1 METPKLQTP
10 TPDMLPSRRAL
21 AEQAGEDVAMT
32 SSASLSTPTP
42 DMLPSRRHAKTLASL
57 QAAQQTEPDR
67 AALVERLSK
76 KTGYDPEFVSE
87 NLSEFQKRQTQPT
100 NEQLDELRDTAPYT
114 YTMLNDKDTVALMQ
128 DDYQKMGFFESNFNK
143 VVNAFK
149 RAWKQDKLANLR
161 IEQRQADLKNKRY
174 TPGYDNEIELLTRE
188 IEEIPTP
195 TGNWISRAPF
205 HATEFGAQMLLSQP
219 DAIAGAAVGGGTGA
233 AVGAAVTAPAG
244 GGGAIPGLMRGAQIG
259 YIGGLAKYA
268 NDLEGGLAYGDLR
281 ELRDANGNPVPVEI
295 AARASQTVGV
305 INAALETAGDLVFI
319 GGVLKP
325 AGKLAGKV
333 GGRFVGKSLSGT
345 LGKTLSKIPGADNLV
360 KIIEQNPAAFE
371 GLSLRQT
378 FIKAAKQWA
387 LTTASEVST
396 EYAQNVVQLSAEEVA
411 KSASGQPF
419 ERRTFSGVMEESAQ
433 GMDDVLIGA
442 GTLGL
447 LGFGGNFHRHLS
459 AVNQANRVSQLYT
472 ELGKG
477 VKDLKLTARAPEKT
491 IEFLAKQT
499 NGTPLENLYIPVQAI
514 DRVAEE
520 NEIDPHEFLQAI
532 GPGVASQYDEA
543 KATGGHIQV
552 KTAAWAVQSQLVS
565 KLTGKPIY
573 ESLASDVKADPDGYT
588 QNELAQ
594 AQREVTDVINT
605 QAEQLIKDGTA
616 KAEEL
621 EQAKQA
627 FLTQA
632 AQAVPPDGMDSNLW
646 QQQIEAN
653 AELYARLAVVEAHKR
668 GQDFSEYAEHANLPI
683 IQTRLSEGQKQAQA
697 QAQELYGKLKAA
709 LTQNEETRA
718 AQENGGVT
726 PIIDYL
732 IKRGGVRTADTDY
745 QGETENWGRKEGNIY
760 GLVNNKNGMKLYDA
774 AMAVQEYL
782 QENGYGSLIDLSDP
796 GATTADTPDLIE
808 AVNREISNYVPF
820 YKRERYS
827 KRLNEILNVSTGQ
840 FKTLFEKEFGDKLP
854 DRGTRALKDLHFF
867 LLREA
872 VKDGLMPSQSVLNEH
887 NINAEALAADNF
899 DFGQEVGRGLLQGI
913 NYPINQDVLA
923 HLDDPVQTVK
933 VSLPDEKFSGAK
945 AHQRFEKQLLA
956 AWNKL
961 YGQSSRGKS
970 RTLTNKNTGWTAT
983 LSNTAPGEIYKTA
996 INESAQFGP
1005 RIAYALAS
1013 NIGQL
1018 FENAVLVKSHPDT
1031 EGRKNVKQVHRFFV
1045 PVKIDNKT
1053 YSVKLTVREFE
1064 NRKVLSW
1071 EAFEENGERDFAI
1084 YTVAPTKEVALD
1096 GIYGNN
1102 SGNAEKVSRPTSN
1115 ASNSVASGAAVVKLR
1130 DLLQGVS
1137 DTSGAYN
1144 LDENGNLL
1152 FQLGDEDL
1160 IATHAAK
1167 SARIDDILK
1176 SGQLIAPSIA
1186 ITKKGQKELNKGNFG
1201 DITFVLNPARLN
1213 YDRDNVY
1220 NRDIYSPRLPTPVYK
1235 APGFGYIDQSEYENY
1250 LRQWEENPEEFK
1262 KKYGGTFEEE
1272 IGNDKY
1278 IFEGF
1283 NERTGNRIYK
1293 KSTPANL
1300 LAYIKKES
1308 LLGGESWHY
1317 GLSSFLAKMSG
1328 QLNNREELRKESKKL
1343 TDREEAQKKYD
1354 ELQKRYSDLLFGE
1367 IRKYRKFSDF
1377 PEEDFDDFL
1386 KNNYAGH
1393 PEKAAEYL
1401 EVEKIPAALKK
1412 ELKAFVDD
1420 ALNLPRS
1427 YFEAKPMRLVPLSDF
1442 VYAITKKGTL
1452 TKEQISQ
1459 LESYGIEVK
1468 ETEKGAAD
1476 FDFSSLA
1483 PGGENDTNGLKV
1495 YFQRSGQRARG
1506 IFNDLTN
1513 TITLTPDANATT
1525 LTHELAHHWLNER
1538 WQYLNSGLADEN
1550 YKKDFAPLAK
1560 YLEIKD
1566 GQEKLTRQQHEKFAK
1581 SFEAYL
1587 REGKAPSLE
1596 LGRLFARLRR
1606 WMLRAYR
1613 DIKKE
1618 LGVELN
1624 DDIRRTFDL
1633 MLATEEEVAAAERER
1648 TYEPYTKQ
1656 PGLTDED
1663 VKRLERLRED
1673 AHNEAVVRIM
1683 KEELEEMRFENDA
1696 KRAFA
1701 EDREYERVEQEFN
1714 NRPDYQL
1721 ANIVESHFADS
1732 TYAKNNSTT
1741 TKTVEDGQEKEVV
1754 KLPTAQQLAK
1764 AFLENWMT
1772 DQERTTWTLIA
1783 ESNGHTATG
1792 LAQFL
1797 SELPELDSAVAAEV
1811 ARRMEKYGLEKDMR
1825 NLRRAKAQA
1834 LSNEKALELLAL
1846 EQDLFKNH
1854 KRTASMQRALE
1865 LKALAKK
1872 AAHDWL
1878 AAKSARVAAR
1888 YTPYF
1893 TAQKRAATRA
1903 ARALARGDYETAA
1916 QAKTEEL
1923 FNAAAASESI
1933 KISKRL
1939 HRVQE
1944 YFKFMQRKKINLLKK
1959 QEHYLQI
1966 ADLLERLGYGR
1977 LDYNPGDKVESLAA
1991 YIKRYKDRGFDGLQV
2006 PDWIANESKN
2016 LDWRYLSMDSLQ
2028 QVADAMKNINHTA
2041 YFEDR
2046 LFSMHRRQTITDLA
2060 VMVSQHLGKTVS
2072 NETREKYKDQVE
2084 PQKDGFLSGVTKYL
2098 YSMTK
2103 LDTLLH
2109 KADGYHDFGLMYELF
2124 MKPTKEAADRES
2136 VRLRT
2141 FKENYQKLIDSHYSK
2156 DEVRALFESKKYHP
2170 ELGNECTKERL
2181 LVMALNMG
2189 NELNR
2194 QRLFNNPP
2202 VGFEYLTGRDGK
2214 SNEWTE
2220 ESVQQLMR
2228 KNLTATDWDFVQG
2241 VWDLI
2246 NEIWPDISEMHKHL
2260 TGFAPGKVE
2269 ALPFAIATAD
2279 GKSVSL
2285 RGGYFPIKYD
2295 WRGSRWAEREE
2306 YLAQPLYTEENQ
2318 AWNATTKQGHTKA
2331 RAKEVRQPLELNIN
2345 LVEQHMTAVVHDLYF
2360 RPVVVDLRRMLDND
2374 LMRDTLIRNLGRNG
2388 YDMLKAHLNM
2398 VATGGQETS
2407 GIGVINKMVEWLRK
2421 HTTIAVLAGKTS
2433 VIVENFANPWLF
2445 KDAIEGFTAK
2455 DVLKGMAL
2463 ALSEYGPQ
2471 SLVGMDKAKEIREWV
2486 FAKSPMMKDKS
2497 ENYDITMR
2505 QLKKTNIFGEDSALL
2520 EFTNA
2525 AMVATD
2531 DFFAV
2536 PMWITAYNKF
2546 NGEFL
2551 AAKKT
2556 EQEADKLAIE
2566 RADKLIERVLGSGRR
2581 YDAAEI
2587 MRNRNALVRC
2597 LTMFATFMNNEFNR
2611 WSRETGLFLEQK
2623 DAIRYAGFVAGRLL
2637 VWHTMSQLL
2646 AGKWPEDLS
2655 PEELAKWWF
2664 SGLVDNV
2671 SGMFVGVRDILPVL
2685 VDKVMGW
2692 PSFGYRPTPI
2702 SGTLEEMILRP
2713 AEAIGGFARGKKSGE
2728 QTAET
2733 VAKAASY
2740 LAPYPNQLNTWF
2752 FNAFDYV
2759 FNGMSPQARD
2769 FYRRRPKKE
2778 RSK

>member
-21 AEQAGEDVAMT
+21 AEQAEDVAMT

-57 QAAQQTEPDR
+57 QVAQQTEPDR

-76 KTGYDPEFVSE
+76 KTGYAPEFVSE

-128 DDYQKMGFFESNFNK
+128 DDYQKMGFLERNFTAQL
-143 VVNAFK
+143 NAWK
-149 RAWKQDKLANLR
+149 RASKQDKLANLR
-161 IEQRQADLKNKRY
+161 IEQRQADLERGQY
-174 TPGYDNEIELLTRE
+174 VSGYDNEIELLTRE
-188 IEEIPTP
+188 IEEIQKP
-195 TGNWISRAPF
+195 TGFNLTRAIF
-205 HATEFGAQMLLSQP
+205 NATEFGAQMLLSQP

-333 GGRFVGKSLSGT
+333 GGRFVGKSLSGA

-459 AVNQANRVSQLYT
+459 AVNQADRVSQLYT

-532 GPGVASQYDEA
+532 GPDVASQYDEA

-573 ESLASDVKADPDGYT
+573 ESLARDVKADPDGYT

-594 AQREVTDVINT
+594 AEKEVADVINT

-621 EQAKQA
+621 DQAKKDA
-627 FLTQA
+627 LLALSKT
-632 AQAVPPDGMDSNLW
+632 VPPDNGMDSNLW

-653 AELYARLAVVEAHKR
+653 AELLARLRVVEAHKR
-668 GQDFSEYAEHANLPI
+668 GQDYYEYAEHASLPI

-697 QAQELYGKLKAA
+697 QAQELYGKLKDA
-709 LTQNEETRA
+709 LVQNEETRA

-796 GATTADTPDLIE
+796 GAAPADTPDLID

-933 VSLPDEKFSGAK
+933 VALPEHLPVGKNVSK
-945 AHQRFEKQLLA
+945 AFTTALVK
-956 AWNKL
+956 AWNSL
-961 YGQSSRGKS
+961 YGKS
-970 RTLTNKNTGWTAT
+970 TMNKARELTNKNTGWKAA
-983 LSNTAPGEIYKTA
+983 LPNSAADEIFASSKREGRNYDK
-996 INESAQFGP
+996 

-1018 FENAVLVKSHPDT
+1018 FENAVLVKSHPD
-1031 EGRKNVKQVHRFFV
+1031 EKNHRPGVKQIHRFFV
-1045 PVKIDNKT
+1045 PVRFGNDKDV
-1053 YSVKLTVREFE
+1053 YSVKLTVREFDSK
-1064 NRKVLSW
+1064 KVLSL
-1071 EAFEENGERDFAI
+1071 ESFEKNGERDFAI
-1084 YTVAPTKEVALD
+1084 YTVTPAKKIASS
-1096 GIYGNN
+1096 GIYENN
-1102 SGNAEKVSRPTSN
+1102 SGTTGKVLRPALDAKDSL
-1115 ASNSVASGAAVVKLR
+1115 ASSVDVVKLR
-1130 DLLQGVS
+1130 DLLRDVS
-1137 DTSGAYN
+1137 DTSGTYN
-1144 LDENGNLL
+1144 MDENGHLL
-1152 FQLGDEDL
+1152 FQPAWQGSPHNFTEFALSAIGSGEGAQAHGWGLYFSKLRETANGYRVRLSNLRKLYKGKPYTGGELGISDVSWEGVL
-1160 IATHAAK
+1160 EMAQSQEK
-1167 SARIDDILK
+1167 K
-1176 SGQLIAPSIA
+1176 KEVIA
-1186 ITKKGQKELNKGNFG
+1186 IL
-1201 DITFVLNPARLN
+1201 
-1213 YDRDNVY
+1213 
-1220 NRDIYSPRLPTPVYK
+1220 
-1235 APGFGYIDQSEYENY
+1235 
-1250 LRQWEENPEEFK
+1250 EE
-1262 KKYGGTFEEE
+1262 
-1272 IGNDKY
+1272 
-1278 IFEGF
+1278 
-1283 NERTGNRIYK
+1283 
-1293 KSTPANL
+1293 
-1300 LAYIKKES
+1300 
-1308 LLGGESWHY
+1308 
-1317 GLSSFLAKMSG
+1317 
-1328 QLNNREELRKESKKL
+1328 
-1343 TDREEAQKKYD
+1343 
-1354 ELQKRYSDLLFGE
+1354 
-1367 IRKYRKFSDF
+1367 
-1377 PEEDFDDFL
+1377 
-1386 KNNYAGH
+1386 
-1393 PEKAAEYL
+1393 EKAASQRNIKDLEDAIKNAPTDEKEYEQNRRDVIEASQDYIRTLDRAIKEVQDLSPEDL
-1401 EVEKIPAALKK
+1401 EEQGQEKLYKGQPLEKLRQQLERNKQWERAGLIEDIIAG
-1412 ELKAFVDD
+1412 V
-1420 ALNLPRS
+1420 
-1427 YFEAKPMRLVPLSDF
+1427 KP
-1442 VYAITKKGTL
+1442 YA
-1452 TKEQISQ
+1452 TKEDMTWYEKEIKPHITENKGQLYEVNIPEDDVLLDEQKTFNEQPDKVREAWLDIAEEIPLFDGPGSRQATASLMSKWDGRRFYDETSRALGRKFLTSDSDKLASQ
-1459 LESYGIEVK
+1459 LLNKHGI
-1468 ETEKGAAD
+1468 KGITYD
-1476 FDFSSLA
+1476 GRQDGRCYVVFDDKAIEILNTYYQGSA
-1483 PGGENDTNGLKV
+1483 
-1495 YFQRSGQRARG
+1495 QRARG

-1525 LTHELAHHWLNER
+1525 LTHELAHYWLNER

-1754 KLPTAQQLAK
+1754 KLPNAQQLAK

-1878 AAKSARVAAR
+1878 AAKPARVAAR

-1977 LDYNPGDKVESLAA
+1977 RDYNPGDKVESLAA
-1991 YIKRYKDRGFDGLQV
+1991 YIKRYKDRVFDGLQV

-2109 KADGYHDFGLMYELF
+2109 KADGYHDFGLMHELF

-2228 KNLTATDWDFVQG
+2228 KNLTSTDWDFVQG

-2318 AWNATTKQGHTKA
+2318 AWTATTKQGHTKA
-2331 RAKEVRQPLELNIN
+2331 RAKEVRQPLALNIN

-2398 VATGGQETS
+2398 IATGGQETS

-2445 KDAIEGFTAK
+2445 KDAVEGFTAK

-2531 DFFAV
+2531 DFFAI

-2769 FYRRRPKKE
+2769 FYRRRPKRE
-2778 RSK
+2778 RGK

>member
-1 METPKLQTP
+1 M
-10 TPDMLPSRRAL
+10 
-21 AEQAGEDVAMT
+21 
-32 SSASLSTPTP
+32 
-42 DMLPSRRHAKTLASL
+42 
-57 QAAQQTEPDR
+57 
-67 AALVERLSK
+67 
-76 KTGYDPEFVSE
+76 
-87 NLSEFQKRQTQPT
+87 
-100 NEQLDELRDTAPYT
+100 
-114 YTMLNDKDTVALMQ
+114 
-128 DDYQKMGFFESNFNK
+128 
-143 VVNAFK
+143 
-149 RAWKQDKLANLR
+149 
-161 IEQRQADLKNKRY
+161 
-174 TPGYDNEIELLTRE
+174 
-188 IEEIPTP
+188 
-195 TGNWISRAPF
+195 
-205 HATEFGAQMLLSQP
+205 
-219 DAIAGAAVGGGTGA
+219 
-233 AVGAAVTAPAG
+233 
-244 GGGAIPGLMRGAQIG
+244 
-259 YIGGLAKYA
+259 
-268 NDLEGGLAYGDLR
+268 
-281 ELRDANGNPVPVEI
+281 
-295 AARASQTVGV
+295 
-305 INAALETAGDLVFI
+305 
-319 GGVLKP
+319 LKP

-333 GGRFVGKSLSGT
+333 GGRFVGKSLSGA

-396 EYAQNVVQLSAEEVA
+396 EYAQNVVQLSAEELA
-411 KSASGQPF
+411 KGASGQPF

-433 GMDDVLIGA
+433 GMDDVLIGS

-477 VKDLKLTARAPEKT
+477 VKDLKLTGRAPEKT

-520 NEIDPHEFLQAI
+520 NEIDPHEFLQTI
-532 GPGVASQYDEA
+532 GPDVAAQYDEA

-552 KTAAWAVQSQLVS
+552 KTAAWAVQGQLVS

-594 AQREVTDVINT
+594 AQKEVADVINT

-697 QAQELYGKLKAA
+697 HAQELYGKLKDA

-745 QGETENWGRKEGNIY
+745 RGETENWGRKEGNIY

-796 GATTADTPDLIE
+796 GATTADTPDLID

-933 VSLPDEKFSGAK
+933 VALPDEKFSGAK

-956 AWNKL
+956 TWNKL

-1031 EGRKNVKQVHRFFV
+1031 EGRKNVKQIHRFFV

-1084 YTVAPTKEVALD
+1084 YTVSPTKEVASD

-1115 ASNSVASGAAVVKLR
+1115 ASNSVASGADVVKLR
-1130 DLLQGVS
+1130 DLLRDVS
-1137 DTSGAYN
+1137 DTSGTYN
-1144 LDENGNLL
+1144 MDENGHLL
-1152 FQLGDEDL
+1152 FQPAWQGSPHNFTEFAL
-1160 IATHAAK
+1160 
-1167 SARIDDILK
+1167 SAI
-1176 SGQLIAPSIA
+1176 
-1186 ITKKGQKELNKGNFG
+1186 
-1201 DITFVLNPARLN
+1201 
-1213 YDRDNVY
+1213 
-1220 NRDIYSPRLPTPVYK
+1220 
-1235 APGFGYIDQSEYENY
+1235 
-1250 LRQWEENPEEFK
+1250 
-1262 KKYGGTFEEE
+1262 GT
-1272 IGNDKY
+1272 G
-1278 IFEGF
+1278 EGAQAH
-1283 NERTGNRIYK
+1283 G
-1293 KSTPANL
+1293 
-1300 LAYIKKES
+1300 
-1308 LLGGESWHY
+1308 W
-1317 GLSSFLAKMSG
+1317 GLYF
-1328 QLNNREELRKESKKL
+1328 
-1343 TDREEAQKKYD
+1343 
-1354 ELQKRYSDLLFGE
+1354 
-1367 IRKYRKFSDF
+1367 
-1377 PEEDFDDFL
+1377 
-1386 KNNYAGH
+1386 
-1393 PEKAAEYL
+1393 
-1401 EVEKIPAALKK
+1401 AALKEVAEGYRARLVGK
-1412 ELKAFVDD
+1412 KNGFANPGVGRVVQVGNKKYTKAAWDTFYDEKGQHIDD
-1420 ALNLPRS
+1420 ALNRALCT
-1427 YFEAKPMRLVPLSDF
+1427 FELNRNKANAIKVLERQVKEEREVQLWDLAKTSARAIEILQQNDFKITHEPLEQGQLYEVDIPENDVLLDEQKTFNEQPEKVRNAWLDIAEEVKLFDGPGSRQTTALLMSKWDGRRFYSETSRALGRKFSTSDSDKL
-1442 VYAITKKGTL
+1442 A
-1452 TKEQISQ
+1452 SQ
-1459 LESYGIEVK
+1459 LLNKHGI
-1468 ETEKGAAD
+1468 KGITYD
-1476 FDFSSLA
+1476 GRQDGRCYVVFDDKAIEIL
-1483 PGGENDTNGLKV
+1483 NT
-1495 YFQRSGQRARG
+1495 YYQRSGQRARG

-1525 LTHELAHHWLNER
+1525 LTHELAHYWLNER

-1754 KLPTAQQLAK
+1754 KLPNAQQLAK

-1792 LAQFL
+1792 LAKFL

-1878 AAKSARVAAR
+1878 AAKPARVAAR

-1933 KISKRL
+1933 KTSKRL

-1977 LDYNPGDKVESLAA
+1977 RDYNTGDKVESLAA
-1991 YIKRYKDRGFDGLQV
+1991 YVKRYKDRGFDGLQV

-2060 VMVSQHLGKTVS
+2060 VMVSQHLGKTIT

-2084 PQKDGFLSGVTKYL
+2084 PQQDSTKRGVMDYL

-2156 DEVRALFESKKYHP
+2156 DEIRALFESKKYHP

-2295 WRGSRWAEREE
+2295 WRGSRWAEREQ

-2331 RAKEVRQPLELNIN
+2331 RAKEVRQPLALNIN
-2345 LVEQHMTAVVHDLYF
+2345 LVEQHMTEVVHDLYF

-2374 LMRDTLIRNLGRNG
+2374 LMRDTLIRNLGRPG
-2388 YDMLKAHLNM
+2388 YNMLKAHLNM
-2398 VATGGQETS
+2398 IATGGQETS

-2505 QLKKTNIFGEDSALL
+2505 QLKKTNIFGEDSMLL

-2713 AEAIGGFARGKKSGE
+2713 AEAIGGFARGKKSGQ